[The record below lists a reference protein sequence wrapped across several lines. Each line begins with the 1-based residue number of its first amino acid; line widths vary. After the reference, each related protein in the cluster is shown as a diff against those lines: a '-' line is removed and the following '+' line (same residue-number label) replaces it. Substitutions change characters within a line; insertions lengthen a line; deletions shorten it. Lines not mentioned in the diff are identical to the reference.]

1 MNTGRPAS
9 TSSGSSSES
18 SWSTMRR
25 DGDTPIDRSG
35 LDAEQVRDR
44 VATGRVNTTSSRP
57 SRSLSQILR
66 ANLLTRFNAILG
78 VLLIVVAFVGPPQD
92 GLFGV
97 VLALNA
103 IIGITQELRTKRAL
117 DRLAVL
123 SAPVAHIMRS
133 GTLGDYPTGDVVEDD
148 LLELR
153 PGDQAVV
160 DSVVLEANGLQL
172 DESLLSGEATP
183 VDKSNGDEVLSG
195 SIVASGSGWARASR
209 VGNEAFAQRL
219 QLEAKRFASSYSEL
233 QQGTNQML
241 RVISFALIPMGV
253 LLATSQLLRSH
264 VSASEALR
272 GTVAGVGAMVPE
284 GLVLLTTI
292 AFALGALRLA
302 RRKVLVQSLPAI
314 EGLARVDVVC
324 IDKTGTLTM
333 PGITLDHVVELDGGT
348 TEPLGALSAWDPTPN
363 ATMQAIAA
371 AYPAVQNWVPVNA
384 VPFSPDRKW
393 SAIQF
398 DGRGTWVLGA
408 PDVLFA
414 KQPDQQLEDALA
426 AEGVSA
432 GKRVLVLAR
441 SASAIEGSNLPGLL
455 RASGIVV
462 LSEQLRPDAAETV
475 QYLLSQGIA
484 IKVISGDDPRTV
496 ASVAARV
503 GIPLVGEP
511 CDARQLP
518 DDQSALAELVGCTSV
533 FGRVRPGQKRD
544 IVEALQSQGHVV
556 AMTGDGVNDVSAL
569 KRADVGI
576 AMGSGSQ
583 ASRSVANI
591 VLLDSEFA
599 TVPPIL
605 AEGRRVIANIER
617 VANLFVTKSVYAAAL
632 ALVVGILALPYPFY
646 PRQLTVISSLTIGI
660 PGFFLALARG
670 APRAQ
675 PHFIGRILGFALP
688 AGLGAAAATLATYIV
703 TRGPLHAP
711 ASMAKTAAAASLFI
725 ITIVVLALL
734 ARPLLPWRLLLVLLM
749 GGGGVLTA
757 VVPLSRRLFAF
768 SIPPTRLLIAVL
780 VVALPVAGLLVALLT
795 HPSTIIRARK

>member
-1 MNTGRPAS
+1 
-9 TSSGSSSES
+9 
-18 SWSTMRR
+18 
-25 DGDTPIDRSG
+25 
-35 LDAEQVRDR
+35 
-44 VATGRVNTTSSRP
+44 
-57 SRSLSQILR
+57 
-66 ANLLTRFNAILG
+66 
-78 VLLIVVAFVGPPQD
+78 
-92 GLFGV
+92 
-97 VLALNA
+97 
-103 IIGITQELRTKRAL
+103 
-117 DRLAVL
+117 
-123 SAPVAHIMRS
+123 
-133 GTLGDYPTGDVVEDD
+133 
-148 LLELR
+148 
-153 PGDQAVV
+153 
-160 DSVVLEANGLQL
+160 
-172 DESLLSGEATP
+172 
-183 VDKSNGDEVLSG
+183 
-195 SIVASGSGWARASR
+195 
-209 VGNEAFAQRL
+209 
-219 QLEAKRFASSYSEL
+219 
-233 QQGTNQML
+233 
-241 RVISFALIPMGV
+241 
-253 LLATSQLLRSH
+253 
-264 VSASEALR
+264 
-272 GTVAGVGAMVPE
+272 
-284 GLVLLTTI
+284 
-292 AFALGALRLA
+292 
-302 RRKVLVQSLPAI
+302 
-314 EGLARVDVVC
+314 
-324 IDKTGTLTM
+324 
-333 PGITLDHVVELDGGT
+333 
-348 TEPLGALSAWDPTPN
+348 
-363 ATMQAIAA
+363 
-371 AYPAVQNWVPVNA
+371 
-384 VPFSPDRKW
+384 
-393 SAIQF
+393 
-398 DGRGTWVLGA
+398 
-408 PDVLFA
+408 
-414 KQPDQQLEDALA
+414 
-426 AEGVSA
+426 
-432 GKRVLVLAR
+432 VLVLAR

-518 DDQSALAELVGCTSV
+518 DDQPALAELVGRTSV

-757 VVPLSRRLFAF
+757 VVPLSRRVFAF

>member
-1 MNTGRPAS
+1 MAPVPITA
-9 TSSGSSSES
+9 
-18 SWSTMRR
+18 
-25 DGDTPIDRSG
+25 DAPIDLSG
-35 LDAEQVRDR
+35 LDAEQVHDR
-44 VATGRVNTTSSRP
+44 VATGRVNTISSRP
-57 SRSLSQILR
+57 SRSFSQILR
-66 ANLLTRFNAILG
+66 TNLLTRFNAILG
-78 VLLIVVAFVGPPQD
+78 ALLIVVAFVGPPQD

-97 VLALNA
+97 VLAVNA
-103 IIGITQELRTKRAL
+103 VIGIAQELRTKRAL

-133 GTLGDYPTGDVVEDD
+133 GTLCDYPIGEVVEDD

-172 DESLLSGEATP
+172 DESLLSGEAAP

-195 SIVASGSGWARASR
+195 SIVASGSGWTRVTR

-219 QLEAKRFASSYSEL
+219 QLEAKQFATSYSEL
-233 QQGTNQML
+233 QQGTNQIL

-253 LLATSQLLRSH
+253 LLAASQLLRSH
-264 VSASEALR
+264 MSSSEALR

-333 PGITLDHVVELDGGT
+333 PGITLDHVVELDGESN
-348 TEPLGALSAWDPTPN
+348 EPLGALSASDPTPN

-371 AYPAVQNWVPVNA
+371 AYPVASNWAPVEA
-384 VPFSPDRKW
+384 VPFSSDRKW
-393 SAIQF
+393 SAIEF
-398 DGRGTWVLGA
+398 DGHGTWVLGA

-414 KQPDQQLEDALA
+414 KKADQKLDDALA

-432 GKRVLVLAR
+432 GKRALVLAR
-441 SASAIEGSNLPGLL
+441 SASAIEGSNLPGQL
-455 RASGIVV
+455 RAVGIVV

-475 QYLLSQGIA
+475 RYLLRQGVT
-484 IKVISGDDPRTV
+484 IKVISGDDPQTV
-496 ASVAARV
+496 ASVAQRV

-518 DDQSALAELVGCTSV
+518 DDQAALAELVGRTSV

-544 IVEALQSQGHVV
+544 IVQALQSQGHVV

-617 VANLFVTKSVYAAAL
+617 VANLFVTKTVYAAVL
-632 ALVVGILALPYPFY
+632 ALVVGVLALPYPFY
-646 PRQLTVISSLTIGI
+646 PRQFTVISSLTIGI
-660 PGFFLALARG
+660 PGFFLALSRG

-675 PHFIGRILGFALP
+675 PRFVERILRFALP
-688 AGLGAAAATLATYIV
+688 AGLGAAAVTLTTYIIS
-703 TRGPLHAP
+703 RGPLHAP
-711 ASMAKTAAAASLFI
+711 SSTAKTAAAASLFI
-725 ITIVVLALL
+725 VAIVVLALL
-734 ARPLLPWRLLLVLLM
+734 ARPLLPWRLVLVLLM
-749 GGGGVLTA
+749 AGGGVLAT
-757 VVPLSRRLFAF
+757 VVPLSRRVFAF
-768 SIPPTRLLIAVL
+768 SIPPTRLLVVVL
-780 VVALPVAGLLVALLT
+780 VVVLPVVCMLVALLKK
-795 HPSTIIRARK
+795 PSKIISARK